1 MKKRLLLAVL
11 TMMVVATACGGGSDN
26 SSSGAGGT
34 SDTTATTGAA
44 QPVRGGTLVVA
55 ITSDP
60 TSLNPAVTS
69 SGTVHPAS
77 EMMFNGL
84 VGWGADGKLTPELAE
99 KWTVEGNGTAYRFTL
114 RSNVKWHDGQA
125 FTSDDVKFTFEN
137 ALLKY
142 HSRTAA
148 SVGSANVTIET
159 PDPLTVVFRFP
170 QPYAPLLQQLN
181 VTEAPIIP
189 KHVYEGCADIST
201 VAGCPANKA
210 PIGTG
215 PFKLDSYN
223 INEIRMSRNP
233 TYFRTGQPYLDGM
246 VERVIPDTETQVL
259 ALENKEVDWIGA
271 VPGPDVDRIS
281 KNKALAT
288 APAPRGSGG
297 GNCITTV
304 IFNLKPAAGRTPF
317 LTDLRT
323 RQAIWAAVNRQ
334 QAFQNVQFGQGKV
347 ADAPISS
354 GITFAHATGLGL
366 PTYDVNRAK
375 SLLDSA
381 GWKDEGK
388 GTRVARG
395 VQGVPDGTEFKIDYH
410 GFVGDQTTYGE
421 QLRGQLK
428 DVGIDLTVKTQDNA
442 TLSSDVFTKRDFD
455 TSAASYCN
463 GDDPEIGVRRQYDS
477 KQIGSTAF
485 SNGAGYSNPQVD
497 TLLDQAAREPDLTKR
512 GPIYRQIQ
520 EIAVRDLPYLWLAES
535 VSLRAF
541 NANCSGF
548 NQENTG
554 LFAEGAFCKK

>member
-189 KHVYEGCADIST
+189 KHVYESCADIST

-215 PFKLDSYN
+215 PFKLDSYTPT
-223 INEIRMSRNP
+223 EIRMSRNP
-233 TYFRTGQPYLDGM
+233 NYFRAGQPYLDAL
-246 VERVIPDTETQVL
+246 VQRVIPDPGTQVL
-259 ALENKEVDWIGA
+259 ALENKEVDWLGT
-271 VPGPDVDRIS
+271 VPGPDIARVS
-281 KNKALAT
+281 KNSALGT
-288 APAPRGSGG
+288 APVPRGSGG
-297 GNCITTV
+297 GNCIMTG
-304 IFNLKPAAGRTPF
+304 IFNLQPPAGRTPF
-317 LTDLRT
+317 LTDLRV
-323 RQAIWAAVNRQ
+323 RQAVWAAVNRQ
-334 QAFQNVQFGQGKV
+334 QAFQNVLFGQGKV

-354 GITFAHATGLGL
+354 GIGFAHATGLSL
-366 PTYDVNRAK
+366 PTFDVNRAK

-388 GTRVARG
+388 GIRVARG
-395 VQGVPDGTEFKIDYH
+395 VQGVPDGTEFKIDWH

-421 QLRGQLK
+421 QLRAQLK
-428 DVGIDLTVKTQDNA
+428 DVGIDVTVKTQDNA
-442 TLSSDVFTKRDFD
+442 TLAKDVFTDKQFD
-455 TSAASYCN
+455 MSAASYCN

-477 KQIGSTAF
+477 KQISKVAF
-485 SNGAGYSNPQVD
+485 SNGASYSNSQVD
-497 TLLDQAAREPDLTKR
+497 TLLDQGAHEVDPAKR
-512 GPIYRQIQ
+512 GAIYRQLQ
-520 EIAVRDLPYLWLAES
+520 EIAVRDLPYLWLAETVS
-535 VSLRAF
+535 VRAF
-541 NANCSGF
+541 NANCTGF

-554 LFAEGAFCKK
+554 LFAEAAFCKK

>member
-1 MKKRLLLAVL
+1 MLLAVL
-11 TMMVVATACGGGSDN
+11 TMTVVATACGGGSDKG
-26 SSSGAGGT
+26 SSDAGGAA
-34 SDTTATTGAA
+34 ATTVTTGVA
-44 QPVRGGTLVVA
+44 QPTRGGTLVVA
-55 ITSDP
+55 ISADP
-60 TSLNPAVTS
+60 GSLNPAVTS
-69 SGTVHPAS
+69 NGGVHTAS

-84 VGWGADGKLTPELAE
+84 VGWGSDGKITPELAE
-99 KWTVEGNGTAYRFTL
+99 KWTVGGGGTSYTFTL
-114 RSNVKWHDGQA
+114 RSGVKWHDGEP
-125 FTSDDVKFTFEN
+125 FTSDDVKFSFEK
-137 ALLKY
+137 ALLPF
-142 HSRTAA
+142 HSRTKA
-148 SVGSANVTIET
+148 SMGSAGLTLET
-159 PDPLTVVFRFP
+159 PDPLTVIFRFP

-233 TYFRTGQPYLDGM
+233 NYFRSGQPYLDGM
-246 VERVIPDTETQVL
+246 VERVIPDPETQVL

-354 GITFAHATGLGL
+354 GITFAHATGIGL

-497 TLLDQAAREPDLTKR
+497 TLLDQAAREPDPAKR
-512 GPIYRQIQ
+512 SPIYRQIQ
-520 EIAVRDLPYLWLAES
+520 EIAVRDLPYLWLAETIN
-535 VSLRAF
+535 LRAF